1 MLHIL
6 VYFRVLKHICIFY
19 ASRYE
24 TMHLSIFAAYIF
36 YLKVFNSWES
46 FLVQAFVTGNICS
59 NIGEL
64 GSFICFFYLRG
75 RGVR

>member
-1 MLHIL
+1 
-6 VYFRVLKHICIFY
+6 
-19 ASRYE
+19 
-24 TMHLSIFAAYIF
+24 MHLSIFAAYIF